1 MIELLAALALQTAP
15 VTCLRPG
22 DRVTGELRIVET
34 KHPNGMDLKSHFV
47 VIVQS
52 RCVEEEGLGRV
63 EGRWVQIAGEAAQQ
77 VRALPLGSI
86 VVIEAQ
92 DWMVPQTAWHFGDF
106 VALDG
111 KMVGYEL
118 P

>member
-1 MIELLAALALQTAP
+1 MIETLAAIALQTATIP
-15 VTCLRPG
+15 CLRPG
-22 DRVTGELRIVET
+22 DRVTGELRTVET
-34 KHPNGMDLKSHFV
+34 KHPNGMALKSHFV
-47 VIVQS
+47 VIVES
-52 RCVEEEGLGRV
+52 RCVEEEGMDRV
-63 EGRWVQIAGEAAQQ
+63 DGRWVQIAGEAAQQ

-92 DWMVPQTAWHFGDF
+92 DWMVPHTAWHFGDF